1 MTFVPPTVPT
11 VPNAPSVPNAR
22 TNGALPNGARAA
34 KAPGASARMKSLQKR
49 EKDAARVSGK
59 RAPKGAAAAPRAN
72 KKK

>member
-1 MTFVPPTVPT
+1 
-11 VPNAPSVPNAR
+11 
-22 TNGALPNGARAA
+22 
-34 KAPGASARMKSLQKR
+34 MKSLQKR